1 MNEKKYDSRAT
12 SLRTHTCGELS
23 AANAGQKVSLAG
35 WVFTKRNHGGVFF
48 INLRDLYGVTQI
60 VVNPDSPLFK
70 TAEELKSEYV
80 LHVEGT
86 VRPRPGT
93 NANKNMKT
101 GEIEVVAEKIE
112 VLSQSHPLPF
122 DLKEY
127 AGVTEE
133 TRLKYRYL
141 DLRRENM
148 AKNLVLRSKVS
159 QVVRNYLY
167 DNGFNEI
174 ETPMLTR
181 STPEGARDFVVPCRS
196 NPGTFYALPQSPQ
209 QFKQVL
215 MMSGMDRYFQ
225 LARAFRDEELR
236 ADRQPEHT
244 QIDMEM
250 SFVDEQDI
258 ARIVEGLMHNIFG
271 FLGDK
276 IDDRFPEM
284 EFDDAML
291 KYGSDK
297 PDLRY
302 TFEIK
307 ECSDIFKNSQFKVF
321 AGALAEGGV
330 VRAIKGEGGA
340 KFSRKDMDNV
350 VAAAKKAGAKGLVWL
365 RYKDGKWESPT
376 LKFITEEEQKAL
388 AERMEIKDG
397 DAVFIAADK
406 AAVAAPSLGAV
417 RTFIIKTLKP
427 QPVKKW
433 AFLWVRHFPLLELVP
448 ETGKYTFTHNPFT
461 APLPE
466 EISKLDTDP
475 ANVKSCQFDLVLNG
489 TELGSGS
496 VRNHRRD
503 IQEKVFE
510 HMGYGKEEARR
521 RFGMIVT
528 AMDYGC
534 PPHGGIGLGFDRLMA
549 IICGTDSIRDVIAF
563 PKTTSG
569 SCLVSEAP
577 SELDESQLK
586 ELKIKLD
593 L

>member
-1 MNEKKYDSRAT
+1 
-12 SLRTHTCGELS
+12 
-23 AANAGQKVSLAG
+23 
-35 WVFTKRNHGGVFF
+35 
-48 INLRDLYGVTQI
+48 

-70 TAEELKSEYV
+70 VAEELKSEYV

-258 ARIVEGLMHNIFG
+258 ARIVEGLMHSIFG

-350 VAAAKKAGAKGLVWL
+350 TAAAKKAGAKGLVWL

-388 AERMEIKDG
+388 AERMEVKDG

-406 AAVAAPSLGAV
+406 AAVAAPSLGTV

>member
-350 VAAAKKAGAKGLVWL
+350 TAAAKKAGAKGLVWL

-388 AERMEIKDG
+388 AERMEVKDG

-510 HMGYGKEEARR
+510 HMGYGKEEARH

>member
-70 TAEELKSEYV
+70 VAEELKSEYV

-350 VAAAKKAGAKGLVWL
+350 TAAAKKAGAKGLVWL

-388 AERMEIKDG
+388 AGRMEVKDG

>member
-1 MNEKKYDSRAT
+1 MNEKKYESRAT

-70 TAEELKSEYV
+70 VAEELKSEYV

-350 VAAAKKAGAKGLVWL
+350 TAAAKKAGAKGLVWL

-388 AERMEIKDG
+388 AERMEVKDG

>member
-406 AAVAAPSLGAV
+406 AAVAAPSLGTV